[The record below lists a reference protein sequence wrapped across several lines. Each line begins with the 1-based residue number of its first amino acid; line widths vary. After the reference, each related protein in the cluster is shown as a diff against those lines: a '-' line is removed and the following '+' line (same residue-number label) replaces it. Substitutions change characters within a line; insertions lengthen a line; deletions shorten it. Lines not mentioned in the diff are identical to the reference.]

1 MKYLYVLFALLP
13 RIFWT
18 FLGLPICDIYPFI
31 PMGNQ
36 SELVKYNETKNIN
49 VTMFKH
55 YLILIFAFIG

>member
-1 MKYLYVLFALLP
+1 MNDEIQKLLGNGSNDDFTY
-13 RIFWT
+13 ISNA
-18 FLGLPICDIYPFI
+18 FI

-36 SELVKYNETKNIN
+36 AELVRYNETKNIN